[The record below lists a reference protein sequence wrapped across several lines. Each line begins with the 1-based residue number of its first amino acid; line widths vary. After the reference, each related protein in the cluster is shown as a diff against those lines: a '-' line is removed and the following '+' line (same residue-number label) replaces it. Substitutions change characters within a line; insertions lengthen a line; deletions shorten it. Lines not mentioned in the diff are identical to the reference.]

1 MPHAQTET
9 TSSQP
14 HHAISCNHCDY
25 HVTNIQPQ
33 FYVIDPN
40 GKRINTDSISQ
51 SITALYGINSLV
63 VEGAMTGKNEDDNA
77 KALHQIV
84 QALSGKLY
92 RHNCQQCANQF
103 SLNPQKDKHAC
114 PHCWSQRIVQMSGGE
129 QCPKCQ
135 QGELN

>member
-1 MPHAQTET
+1 MPHAQTQIA
-9 TSSQP
+9 SSHS

-33 FYVIDPN
+33 AYVIDPN
-40 GKRINTDSISQ
+40 GKRISTDSISQ
-51 SITALYGINSLV
+51 SMAALYGINQQV
-63 VEGAMTGKNEDDNA
+63 VEAVMTGKNEDDNA
-77 KALHQIV
+77 KALHQV
-84 QALSGKLY
+84 VLALSGKLY

-103 SLNPQKDKHAC
+103 SLNPQKDNHAC
-114 PHCWSQRIVQMSGGE
+114 PHCWSQNIVQMSGGK

>member
-1 MPHAQTET
+1 MLNAKADIAPPHSRHT
-9 TSSQP
+9 
-14 HHAISCNHCDY
+14 ISCNQCDY

-33 FYVIDPN
+33 AYVINPN
-40 GKRINTDSISQ
+40 GKRISTDSISQ
-51 SITALYGINSLV
+51 SMTALYGINQQV
-63 VEGAMTGKNEDDNA
+63 VEAVMAGKNEDDNA

-84 QALSGKLY
+84 LALSGKLY

-103 SLNPQKDKHAC
+103 SLNPQKDNHAC
-114 PHCWSQRIVQMSGGE
+114 PHCWSQSIVQMSGGE